1 MMILPNE
8 AEDYNPADSLDDE
21 ATLGDHVALS
31 FSVPLAYAGERLD
44 AVLARLIPEHSRSR
58 LQAWIRAGRVEADGE
73 LRAEPKLRLH
83 GGEKLTVVPDED
95 PVALSF
101 APEPVPLKVIHE
113 DAALAV
119 IDKPA
124 GLVVHPGSGNWHGTL
139 LNGLLNRWP
148 DAAGIARAGIVHR
161 LDKDTSGL
169 MVVARSLTAQ
179 TDLIR
184 QLQAR
189 SVKREY
195 LAVAFGQLR
204 GDMTIDLPIG
214 RHPTQ
219 RTRMAVVESGKPAIT
234 HVKIL
239 ERLPACTVV
248 QCSLETGRTHQIRVH
263 LAHAGHP
270 LVGDPVYGDR
280 RVRAFGFARQAL
292 HARRLGLRHPA
303 TGEAMRWESPLP
315 ADIVE
320 LIERLRHA

>member
-8 AEDYNPADSLDDE
+8 ADDYNPADYPDDD
-21 ATLGDHVALS
+21 AALGESAALL
-31 FSVPLAYAGERLD
+31 FAVPIAQAGERLD
-44 AVLARLIPEHSRSR
+44 AVLARLMPEHSRSR
-58 LQAWIRAGRVEADGE
+58 IQAWIRAGRVEADGQV
-73 LRAEPKLRLH
+73 RDEPKLRLR
-83 GGEKLTVVPDED
+83 GGEALTVHPDED

-101 APEPVPLKVIHE
+101 APEDVPLTVIHE
-113 DAALAV
+113 DSALAV
-119 IDKPA
+119 IHKPA

-139 LNGLLNRWP
+139 LNGLLHRWP

-189 SVKREY
+189 TVKREY

-204 GDMTIDLPIG
+204 GDMIIDLPIG

-219 RTRMAVVESGKPAIT
+219 RTRMAVVESGKPAVT

-239 ERLPACTVV
+239 ERLPTCTVV

-263 LAHAGHP
+263 LAQAGHP

-280 RVRAFGFARQAL
+280 RVRAFGFDRQAL

-303 TGEAMRWESPLP
+303 TGAAMSWASPLP
-315 ADIVE
+315 DDIAD